1 MSTQRKVTLTI
12 VTDSNDAAKIDQLA
26 TAKKIR
32 MAALAADETMAGW
45 ARELGYSRQ
54 FIYQVVNGKRAH
66 QKTRDFIEARLNAVF
81 WPKPAECQQ
90 GATAR

>member
-1 MSTQRKVTLTI
+1 MSAKRKVTLTFY
-12 VTDSNDAAKIDQLA
+12 TDSNDAGKIEQLA

-32 MAALAADETMAGW
+32 MAALAADESMAGW

-66 QKTRDFIEARLNAVF
+66 QQVRDFIEKRLNTVF
-81 WPKPAECQQ
+81 WPQPAESQQ
-90 GATAR
+90 GEGTR